1 MNTSDESH
9 QQEVKSAIVCSSP
22 NMACSN
28 HVPRNKHPNSSMTWR
43 NNDYILGVSEYR
55 WTGRIDQ
62 WWLSNS
68 VIWIRRLTSIC
79 KKDKRSFVEEMATKE
94 RGTLSGVYKITKWLC
109 GGNNNQL
116 KTGVATSSQMNVRKP
131 TDGYNTFVKYS
142 TVLSQKSL
150 PILQ

>member
-1 MNTSDESH
+1 
-9 QQEVKSAIVCSSP
+9 
-22 NMACSN
+22 
-28 HVPRNKHPNSSMTWR
+28 
-43 NNDYILGVSEYR
+43 
-55 WTGRIDQ
+55 
-62 WWLSNS
+62 
-68 VIWIRRLTSIC
+68 
-79 KKDKRSFVEEMATKE
+79 MATKE

-116 KTGVATSSQMNVRKP
+116 KTGVATSSQMNAWKP